1 MKILEG
7 RTIGDVYT
15 MDRRPSLLVGPDE
28 RFTAVVR
35 RFAERPEMRGIF
47 VVGEKDRLIGV
58 ITRRDLLDWARV
70 QLGEATYSTE
80 EAWLAE
86 DVRLTALMRA
96 ITAGEVMRPGSEA
109 AAVRPSDTLAEA
121 LRRMIAHDLICL
133 PVVDEQGRV
142 LGDLK
147 LTEVLACALEANSQA
162 DEASDIDLMPRC

>member
-133 PVVDEQGRV
+133 PVVDEQGWV